1 MGRRMITILAL
12 LLAAGMLSASPLPKI
27 EELIEHSSNPVLLVD
42 AQSGEILIANTRA
55 QHLFSIDGE
64 AITHMPLIALIPVGD
79 GMAMDLHNTV
89 IPLGTPPLNHLVSI
103 QHLESGSNTYY
114 AIMLQNWESQQKLLV
129 RNRILIIFSVT
140 LLAVSLTYFIIFITI
155 QMRTL
160 RQSRRD
166 QQKQEATLA
175 LFQRFLDTDRR
186 FSTVKDGEG
195 RLIFFNSAFKE
206 THQISHDELIGKR
219 LYDLVD
225 VKIASTLD
233 AMDRHIIDTG
243 QSTEIVETFDDM
255 TLNITKFPLTL
266 PDGSPGVGT
275 LGSDITEQIRVERM
289 LRENL
294 RRSALLAEML
304 SSAFSSGESHLERGL
319 DLACALTDSTA
330 ALLLL
335 YDKDEGILSIRG
347 SCRITTPYTEL
358 SRATTA
364 FFLERTAE
372 GRAIIENKT
381 PQTNPLAS
389 VLSDQLKTL
398 ITVPFYNEDK
408 LGGIILLCDNPS
420 GYDDQ
425 DGYQVQLLFSALHT
439 SAQKML
445 REEELRES
453 RRSLRLLLDSTAE
466 GIFGMDSEGKCTFV
480 NASTLSL
487 LGYEREDELLYQN
500 VHSLIHH
507 TGSDGLAQSS
517 KECPILST
525 IKSGTGLVMENEI
538 FWRKDGTSFD
548 VLAYAYP
555 QLQDGTI
562 VGAVVTFTD
571 NTERKSAQERITY
584 LSLHDQLTGLYNRAY
599 FDQAL
604 AEAQRRV
611 ILPYSVIVGDVNGLK
626 LTNDIFGHSAGD
638 ELLVTIARTL
648 SIHCPPRATISRVGG
663 DEFVILLPH
672 FSQQQSVQLMDQIRA
687 SMEREN
693 ILGGRQAIALGA
705 ATRSSAE
712 EPMLEIFDQAED
724 WMYRQKVLRL
734 RETQHHQLQ
743 VLIQVL
749 FDKAPDEEIHAL
761 RVQAHALAIGTM
773 LGLDTETMGLL
784 GRAAYYHDIGKLVL
798 DPDLIATKGREASQ
812 RRTYQ
817 SHVSAGY
824 RILNTF
830 EETMDLA
837 PYVLHHHEWYNGKGY
852 LKGLAGKEIPYL
864 SRILRLAEIWE
875 REGVELKEK
884 EYKILTLQRVA
895 GVEADPQ
902 MVERIIASL

>member
-1 MGRRMITILAL
+1 
-12 LLAAGMLSASPLPKI
+12 
-27 EELIEHSSNPVLLVD
+27 
-42 AQSGEILIANTRA
+42 
-55 QHLFSIDGE
+55 
-64 AITHMPLIALIPVGD
+64 
-79 GMAMDLHNTV
+79 
-89 IPLGTPPLNHLVSI
+89 
-103 QHLESGSNTYY
+103 
-114 AIMLQNWESQQKLLV
+114 MLQNWESQQKLLV

-186 FSTVKDGEG
+186 FSTVKDSEG
-195 RLIFFNSAFKE
+195 RLIFVNSAFTE
-206 THQISHDELIGKR
+206 THRTSRDELIGKR
-219 LYDLVD
+219 LCDLIE
-225 VKIASTLD
+225 VKIASSLD
-233 AMDRHIIDTG
+233 TMDRHIIDTG
-243 QSTEIVETFDDM
+243 QSTEIVETYDDV
-255 TLNITKFPLTL
+255 TLKIAKFPLTL
-266 PDGSPGVGT
+266 PDGSPGIGT
-275 LGSDITEQIRVERM
+275 LGSDITEQIRVER
-289 LRENL
+289 
-294 RRSALLAEML
+294 
-304 SSAFSSGESHLERGL
+304 
-319 DLACALTDSTA
+319 
-330 ALLLL
+330 
-335 YDKDEGILSIRG
+335 
-347 SCRITTPYTEL
+347 
-358 SRATTA
+358 
-364 FFLERTAE
+364 
-372 GRAIIENKT
+372 
-381 PQTNPLAS
+381 
-389 VLSDQLKTL
+389 
-398 ITVPFYNEDK
+398 
-408 LGGIILLCDNPS
+408 
-420 GYDDQ
+420 
-425 DGYQVQLLFSALHT
+425 
-439 SAQKML
+439 ML

-487 LGYEREDELLYQN
+487 LGYEREDELLFQN

-517 KECPILST
+517 EECPILST